1 MLFCL
6 YHKCL
11 ITKQHFSIFMDSE
24 YFDEEGLLKVIK
36 TTKLTGEVLTLT
48 WNWNNFSEPVKQAHE
63 LMDKV
68 QKLFL
73 EILEYEQRRGSE
85 LSKYQINK
93 IDNAII
99 ELRKAIPYMEN
110 KISYKSSPD
119 VLIPEY

>member
-1 MLFCL
+1 
-6 YHKCL
+6 
-11 ITKQHFSIFMDSE
+11 MDSE

-119 VLIPEY
+119 MLIPEY

>member
-1 MLFCL
+1 
-6 YHKCL
+6 
-11 ITKQHFSIFMDSE
+11 MDSE
-24 YFDEEGLLKVIK
+24 YFDEEGLLKVIQAS
-36 TTKLTGEVLTLT
+36 KLTGEVLTLT

-63 LMDKV
+63 LMDRV

-110 KISYKSSPD
+110 KISDKSSSHL
-119 VLIPEY
+119 VIPQN